1 MLVKHWDTYKMPINI
16 TRCSNNY
23 GPYQFPEKANSISYK
38 QLSKQESLPVY
49 GDGLNV
55 RDWLYVEDHCKA
67 IDMVINNGILGE
79 VYNIG
84 GHNER
89 TNLNNC

>member
-1 MLVKHWDTYKMPINI
+1 MIVNVLADKP
-16 TRCSNNY
+16 
-23 GPYQFPEKANSISYK
+23 
-38 QLSKQESLPVY
+38 LLVY
-49 GDGLNV
+49 GEGLNV

-67 IDMVINNGILGE
+67 IEIILEKGNVGQ

-89 TNLNNC
+89 